1 MYTLIF
7 MSSRGDSV
15 RQHTISRG
23 HVLLFSILI
32 FALFLAAIGGLGYGF
47 FQKQQRAVSEKS
59 LQTSM
64 EKIEGLVREKLQAE
78 SELVT
83 INKEM
88 RGIWYMAKQIQETLG
103 ILGQGGGDSN
113 IVWTPGE
120 REGQTDGQQEDTATI
135 SDTEIYVHEADKP
148 LTPSLL
154 KQEVQ
159 SLYEHVNA
167 HQKRLDGYPSVLPV
181 KLERENGEKYAFWYS
196 SHFGRRTHPF
206 TKRREFHQGLDI
218 KTRAGVPVI
227 AAADGTVIQVG
238 KSGYLGNT
246 VEITH
251 ESSRF
256 KTLYAHLKGYADGV
270 KVGEK
275 VVRGQIIGYVGNTG
289 RSTGAHLHYGVYD
302 MEKERWVN
310 PIAYIFDQQPT
321 FSP

>member
-23 HVLLFSILI
+23 HVLLFSIFI
-32 FALFLAAIGGLGYGF
+32 FVLFFAAISGLGYGL
-47 FQKQQRAVSEKS
+47 FQNQQKAAAERS
-59 LQTSM
+59 LQTST
-64 EKIEGLVREKLQAE
+64 EKIEGLVREKLQVE
-78 SELVT
+78 SELVA
-83 INKEM
+83 INEEM
-88 RGIWYMAKQIQETLG
+88 SSIRHMAQQIQETLG

-113 IVWTPGE
+113 IVWSSGE
-120 REGQTDGQQEDTATI
+120 TEGQTDDQQEDAATI
-135 SDTEIYVHEADKP
+135 SDTEIYAHEAEKP
-148 LTPSLL
+148 LTPSIL

-159 SLYEHVNA
+159 PLYEHVNA
-167 HQKRLDGYPSVLPV
+167 HQKRLDGYPSILPV
-181 KLERENGEKYAFWYS
+181 KLQQANGEKYAFWYS
-196 SHFGRRTHPF
+196 SHFGHRTHPL

-227 AAADGTVIQVG
+227 AAADGTVVQVG
-238 KSGYLGNT
+238 RSGYFGKT

-251 ESSRF
+251 EASRF
-256 KTLYAHLKGYADGV
+256 KTVYAHLKGYADDL
-270 KVGEK
+270 KVGQK

-289 RSTGAHLHYGVYD
+289 RSTGAHLHYGIYD
-302 MEKERWVN
+302 IEKERWVN